1 MNFEH
6 ILTSGGSFVA
16 ANILVMMT
24 APLPGRD
31 EDFNAWYSHTHL
43 PEVVALEGFTGAQR
57 FALDRKFRADGP
69 ELRPYL
75 ALYDIA
81 EGQLDTAQAALGAAG
96 AAGNLTG
103 TDATDGPATLGLW
116 GEGITE
122 RVWAD
127 HIAPGSVQHGHLLM
141 MITNPVEGRED
152 EFNDWY
158 DNRHVPDVVNNPG
171 FQWAQRY
178 KVKST
183 FSGEPSSHSYF
194 AIYGIEQGAL
204 DSTVN
209 ALYEQLAA
217 NEAARAAGEAEPMFI
232 STSLDRNIP
241 GAFFNVI

>member
-158 DNRHVPDVVNNPG
+158 DNRHVPDV
-171 FQWAQRY
+171 
-178 KVKST
+178 
-183 FSGEPSSHSYF
+183 
-194 AIYGIEQGAL
+194 GAL

-232 STSLDRNIP
+232 STSLDRDIP